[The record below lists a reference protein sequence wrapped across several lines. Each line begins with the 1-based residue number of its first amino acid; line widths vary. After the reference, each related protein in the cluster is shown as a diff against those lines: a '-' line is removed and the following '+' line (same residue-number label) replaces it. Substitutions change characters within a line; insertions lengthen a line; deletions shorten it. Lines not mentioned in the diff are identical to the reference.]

1 MTRTISNLR
10 RGLLICG
17 LLALACAPAAA
28 PAARPANVEVVVT
41 LKRPPL
47 AEAFVR
53 QHTLAFSSFARPHR
67 LLLSAPASRNY
78 LRQLDSA
85 QRALLA
91 RVQARIP
98 RAKVRWRFGV
108 VLNGFAVVVPSSELA
123 DLTRMAGVEVWPSV
137 GYHTLLDM

>member
-1 MTRTISNLR
+1 MHSLASLLDHQPPPRRRALPAGAHANGLTRIESRPKADSMRPRHIRADEQSSRGHARLTRTISNLR

-17 LLALACAPAAA
+17 LVALACAPAAA

-67 LLLSAPASRNY
+67 LLLSTPASRNY
-78 LRQLDSA
+78 LRQLD
-85 QRALLA
+85 
-91 RVQARIP
+91 
-98 RAKVRWRFGV
+98 
-108 VLNGFAVVVPSSELA
+108 
-123 DLTRMAGVEVWPSV
+123 
-137 GYHTLLDM
+137 